1 MSEDAFRTG
10 DDGVHR
16 VRPLPEKFEF
26 VTGSVALANGK
37 DLEIRIVQ
45 DVALDLSGDLLQAHT
60 GAARISLGGAVEL
73 TSAQAT
79 KLSERILKALDDAE
93 ASGDPSP
100 ISISW
105 DDL

>member
-1 MSEDAFRTG
+1 MPESAD
-10 DDGVHR
+10 V
-16 VRPLPEKFEF
+16 PLQKFEF
-26 VTGSVALANGK
+26 LTSSVELANGQH
-37 DLEIRIVQ
+37 LEIRIVQ
-45 DVALDLSGDLLQAHT
+45 DVALDLTGDLLEARA
-60 GAARISLGGAVEL
+60 GEARISIGGAVEL
-73 TSAQAT
+73 TPVQAT